1 MDGIRIQKF
10 FTNEV
15 KSLLDVYKNFETLI
29 PANSGKG
36 AGHRGEDGRFVET
49 LIRSLL
55 SKFLPRE
62 LEVLT
67 GFIVRPAVK
76 RDTDK
81 SRSNEKDSHSSQ
93 LDIIIYDSAHYPLYM
108 KYENTA
114 IVPPEGVI
122 GIISVKKTLS
132 DQDIENEIAALNNAS
147 KLCHDKNLRGPYLA
161 LIAIDSNI
169 DKKNPDTFDWIFR
182 KMKLYYE
189 NDDSLSFDDA
199 IGYIGALENWS
210 IFKRKPNSQKEFK
223 AEYVVLE
230 HRDEEPHLGLQFL
243 LTGLLS
249 VFYDKTRSNK
259 TRPGFTAFPSE
270 RPHDRFLGEI
280 DIKIPAKI

>member
-1 MDGIRIQKF
+1 MDGKRVQQF
-10 FTNEV
+10 FANEV

-67 GFIVRPAVK
+67 DFIVRPAVK

-81 SRSNEKDSHSSQ
+81 SRCDENDSHSSQ

-169 DKKNPDTFDWIFR
+169 HKKDPDTFDWIFG
-182 KMKLYYE
+182 KMNSYYKKD
-189 NDDSLSFDDA
+189 NFLSFDDT

-210 IFKRKPNSQKEFK
+210 IFKRKPDPQKKFK

-230 HRDEEPHLGLQFL
+230 HRDNEPHLGLQFM

-249 VFYDKTRSNK
+249 VFYDKTRSDI
-259 TRPGFTAFPSE
+259 TRPGFTAFPSGRE
-270 RPHDRFLGEI
+270 HDRSLGEI
-280 DIKIPAKI
+280 DIKISAKI